1 MKKAAAAGALL
12 ALLFLAAGWNIRY
25 VDALT
30 GEMLARVEQSRSF
43 CREQNLSAAR
53 AALGDAMSY
62 WQDRETYTHIFIR
75 HAELD
80 GVSDAFYDVLAELES
95 GEADAAEAAYGRLEA
110 HLRCIDDTEQ
120 VTLGSVF

>member
-30 GEMLARVEQSRSF
+30 GEMLTRTEQSRSF
-43 CREQNLSAAR
+43 CREGNLSAAK
-53 AALGDAMSY
+53 AALGNAMAY
-62 WQDRETYTHIFIR
+62 WQDRETYTHIFLP
-75 HAELD
+75 HGELD
-80 GVSDAFYDVLAELES
+80 AVSDAFFDVLADLER
-95 GEADAAEAAYGRLEA
+95 GETDAAEAAYGRLEA
-110 HLRCIDDTEQ
+110 HLRCINDTEK

>member
-30 GEMLARVEQSRSF
+30 REMLTRVEQSRTF
-43 CREQNLSAAR
+43 CREQNLSAAK
-53 AALGDAMSY
+53 AALGDAMSF
-62 WQDRETYTHIFIR
+62 WRDRDTYAHIFLR

-80 GVSDAFYDVLAELES
+80 GISDAFYDVLADLES
-95 GEADAAEAAYGRLEA
+95 GETDAAEAAYGRLEA
-110 HLRCIDDTEQ
+110 RLRCIDDTEQ
-120 VTLGSVF
+120 ITPGSVF